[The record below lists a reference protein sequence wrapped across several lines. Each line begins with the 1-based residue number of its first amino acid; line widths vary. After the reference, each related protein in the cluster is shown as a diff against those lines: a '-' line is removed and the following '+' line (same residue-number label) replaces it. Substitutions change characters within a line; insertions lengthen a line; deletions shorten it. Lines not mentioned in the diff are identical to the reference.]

1 MQKSERYQYLV
12 KLIRKVTKISGIV
25 YKYQSTPRIYGTEEL
40 LYMREA
46 HFIDVLGSG
55 ELDMGQIAEK
65 LEVTGGAASQIAARL
80 EKKGYICR
88 KKDPADSR
96 RITCVMTD
104 KARKALAFHREKDRD
119 AYERFEE
126 FMAGFTEEE
135 LRVCDRFLENIN
147 QFYHIAVDEETGAI
161 CTKKEQ

>member
-1 MQKSERYQYLV
+1 MQKKERYQYLV
-12 KLIRKVTKISGIV
+12 RLIRKVTKISGTV
-25 YKYQSTPRIYGTEEL
+25 YKYQSTPRTYGTEEL

-55 ELDMGQIAEK
+55 ELDMGQIAER
-65 LEVTGGAASQIAARL
+65 LEVTGGAASQIASRL

-96 RITCVMTD
+96 HITCVMTE
-104 KARKALAFHREKDRD
+104 KAQKALAFHRERDRE
-119 AYERFEE
+119 AYELFEQ

-135 LRVCDRFLENIN
+135 LSVCNRFLDNID
-147 QFYHIAVDEETGAI
+147 QFYHLHIDEVTGAI
-161 CTKKEQ
+161 CTK